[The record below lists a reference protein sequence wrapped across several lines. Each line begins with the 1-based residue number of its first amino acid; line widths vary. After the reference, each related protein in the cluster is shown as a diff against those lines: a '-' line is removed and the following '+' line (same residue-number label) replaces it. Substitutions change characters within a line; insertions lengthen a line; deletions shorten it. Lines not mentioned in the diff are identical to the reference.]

1 MNNKINMNKQKRKLN
16 IFQITFC
23 GIRTTILRLCL
34 FIASL
39 IWLPIGIIS
48 FPVSWKIR
56 IYTYR
61 YWGMLALYLARIIC
75 GIRYE
80 IKGKENLKGLSL
92 KNKKA
97 VVFISNHQSA
107 WETTTFMGILTP
119 MVYVLK
125 KNLFLIPFFG
135 LALILTKQ
143 IGINRSQKIES
154 FKKVIKAGKDR
165 LSKGIS
171 VLIFPEGTRI
181 QPFTRVPF
189 HKSAANLAK
198 SAKVPIIPIA
208 INSGFCWPGKKFIAY
223 PGKVTVIIGQKIETD
238 NITSKQAHEKAT
250 KWILEH
256 MEQFEKGYINQ
267 IKNI

>member
-1 MNNKINMNKQKRKLN
+1 MNKNKNINMNEKKTKFN
-16 IFQITFC
+16 IFQISFYAV
-23 GIRTTILRLCL
+23 RTATLKILLL
-34 FIASL
+34 IASI
-39 IWLPIGIIS
+39 IWLPIGII
-48 FPVSWKIR
+48 FTPISWKVI

-61 YWGMLALYLARIIC
+61 YWGMLALFLAKVIC

-135 LALILTKQ
+135 LALMLTKQ
-143 IGINRSQKIES
+143 IGINRTQKIES

-165 LSKGIS
+165 ISKGIS

-181 QPFTRVPF
+181 KPFTRVPF

-223 PGKVTVIIGQKIETD
+223 PGKVTVIIGPKIETD

-250 KWILEH
+250 NWILEH
-256 MEQFEKGYINQ
+256 MEKLEKEHIN
-267 IKNI
+267 